1 MFYNTF
7 QICSP
12 EEGRMKQMDH
22 MKWKKIIIKD
32 KFQTENGTVH
42 SIQRIYIALCNTETG
57 EYLIS
62 PFSDFLN
69 EFAGRKPVT
78 VSLAADIITRFL
90 NYAIFHKNR
99 TIDTLTIQDGID
111 YLNSITETAQ
121 KKTQSEYAHYL
132 TRFYAFL
139 DKKEALKA
147 VSPEE
152 LEYSTDQEGHRVLE
166 NPFTGRFI
174 EGERKDA
181 ELIHNIEPEYLYTFI
196 KTAMDEVPDI
206 ALGVFLQCF
215 GGLRKSEVISLEYKN
230 ISITTVGD
238 KRAMQLTLKDK
249 DLREDV
255 STAFLAHC
263 KRNRIQTVLP
273 AYDGLLWELFDKHKK
288 RFKKEGCSAVFVDA
302 DGRAMTDAVYY
313 KRFSILKERFIERL
327 RNSDDF
333 DAKSYAVYLSTYK
346 WSTHLCRGIFS
357 NLIAQGTDNIM
368 EIAAWRGDK
377 NLSSALSYLT
387 DRKQMD
393 ENALRILNELYKEEI
408 G

>member
-1 MFYNTF
+1 
-7 QICSP
+7 
-12 EEGRMKQMDH
+12 MDH
-22 MKWKKIIIKD
+22 MKWKKIVIKD
-32 KFQTENGTVH
+32 KFQLENGTIH
-42 SIQRIYIALCNTETG
+42 NIQRIYISLCNTETG

-69 EFAGRKPVT
+69 EFAGRKTVT

-90 NYAIFHKNR
+90 NYIIFERNK
-99 TIDTLTIQDGID
+99 TIDNLTIQDGID

-121 KKTQSEYAHYL
+121 KKTQSEYARYL

-139 DKKEALKA
+139 DRKNMLKA
-147 VSPEE
+147 VLPEE
-152 LEYSTDQEGHRVLE
+152 LEYSINKEGHRVLE

-174 EGERKDA
+174 EGARNDA

-196 KTAMDEVPDI
+196 KTAIDEVPDI

-215 GGLRKSEVISLEYKN
+215 GGLRKSEVVSLEYKN
-230 ISITTVGD
+230 ISITAVGD
-238 KRAMQLTLKDK
+238 KKSMQLTLKDK
-249 DLREDV
+249 DLREDI
-255 STAFLAHC
+255 STAFLSGC

-273 AYDGLLWELFDKHKK
+273 AYDDLLWELFERHKK
-288 RFKKEGCSAVFVDA
+288 RYQRAGCSAVFVDI

-313 KRFSILKERFIERL
+313 KRFCILKTKFIERL
-327 RNSDDF
+327 RNSDNF

-368 EIAAWRGDK
+368 EIAAWRGDRD
-377 NLSSALSYLT
+377 LSSALSYLT

-393 ENALRILNELYKEEI
+393 ENALRVLNELYKEEI
-408 G
+408 V

>member
-1 MFYNTF
+1 
-7 QICSP
+7 
-12 EEGRMKQMDH
+12 

-32 KFQTENGTVH
+32 KFQTNNGAIYN
-42 SIQRIYIALCNTETG
+42 IQKIYIALCNTETG

-90 NYAIFHKNR
+90 NYLIFDKEK
-99 TIDTLTIQDGID
+99 TIETLTIQDGID
-111 YLNSITETAQ
+111 YLDSIAETAQ
-121 KKTQSEYAHYL
+121 KKTQCEYARYL

-139 DKKEALKA
+139 DKKKALN
-147 VSPEE
+147 SIPSCE
-152 LEYSTDQEGHRVLE
+152 LKYFTDKEGDKVLK
-166 NPFTGRFI
+166 NPFAGRFV
-174 EGERKDA
+174 EGERNDA

-206 ALGVFLQCF
+206 ALGIFLQCF
-215 GGLRKSEVISLEYKN
+215 GGLRKSEVVSLEYKN
-230 ISITTVGD
+230 ISVTSVGD
-238 KRAMQLTLKDK
+238 KKTIRLTLKDK
-249 DLREDV
+249 DLRED
-255 STAFLAHC
+255 SPTAFLSRC

-273 AYDGLLWELFDKHKK
+273 AYGDLLWELFGKHKK
-288 RFKKEGCSAVFVDA
+288 KYRKAGCSAVFVDA

-313 KRFSILKERFIERL
+313 KRFCTLKEKFIERL
-327 RNSDDF
+327 RNSDNF

-368 EIAAWRGDK
+368 EIAAWRGDRD
-377 NLSSALSYLT
+377 LSSALSYLT

-393 ENALRILNELYKEEI
+393 ENALQILNELYKKEV

>member
-1 MFYNTF
+1 
-7 QICSP
+7 
-12 EEGRMKQMDH
+12 
-22 MKWKKIIIKD
+22 
-32 KFQTENGTVH
+32 
-42 SIQRIYIALCNTETG
+42 
-57 EYLIS
+57 
-62 PFSDFLN
+62 
-69 EFAGRKPVT
+69 
-78 VSLAADIITRFL
+78 
-90 NYAIFHKNR
+90 
-99 TIDTLTIQDGID
+99 
-111 YLNSITETAQ
+111 
-121 KKTQSEYAHYL
+121 
-132 TRFYAFL
+132 
-139 DKKEALKA
+139 
-147 VSPEE
+147 
-152 LEYSTDQEGHRVLE
+152 
-166 NPFTGRFI
+166 
-174 EGERKDA
+174 
-181 ELIHNIEPEYLYTFI
+181 
-196 KTAMDEVPDI
+196 MDEVPDI

-238 KRAMQLTLKDK
+238 KKSMQLTLKDK

-273 AYDGLLWELFDKHKK
+273 AYDDLLWELFEKHKK
-288 RFKKEGCSAVFVDA
+288 RYKKEGCSAVFVDA

-327 RNSDDF
+327 RNSDNF

-377 NLSSALSYLT
+377 DLTSALSYLT

-393 ENALRILNELYKEEI
+393 ENALRILDELYKGEI

>member
-7 QICSP
+7 QIFNP
-12 EEGRMKQMDH
+12 EEGRMKQIDK

-42 SIQRIYIALCNTETG
+42 NIQRIYIALCNTETG

-90 NYAIFHKNR
+90 NYVIFKRNR
-99 TIDTLTIQDGID
+99 SIDTLTIQDGID

-121 KKTQSEYAHYL
+121 RKTQSEYARYL
-132 TRFYAFL
+132 TKFYAFL
-139 DKKEALKA
+139 DKKKMLKA

-152 LEYSTDQEGHRVLE
+152 LEYSTDKEGHRVLE

-174 EGERKDA
+174 EGERNDA

-196 KTAMDEVPDI
+196 RTAMDEVPDI

-215 GGLRKSEVISLEYKN
+215 GGLRKSEVVSLEYKN
-230 ISITTVGD
+230 IAITTVGD
-238 KRAMQLTLKDK
+238 KKSIQLTLKDK
-249 DLREDV
+249 DLREDIP
-255 STAFLAHC
+255 TAFLTGC

-273 AYDGLLWELFDKHKK
+273 AYDDLLWELFEKHKK
-288 RFKKEGCSAVFVDA
+288 QYKKVGCSAVFVDA
-302 DGRAMTDAVYY
+302 DGRPMTDAVYY
-313 KRFSILKERFIERL
+313 KRFCTLKDKFIERL
-327 RNSDDF
+327 RGSDNF

-368 EIAAWRGDK
+368 EIAVWRGDK

-393 ENALRILNELYKEEI
+393 ENALRILNELYRGEI
-408 G
+408 D

>member
-1 MFYNTF
+1 
-7 QICSP
+7 
-12 EEGRMKQMDH
+12 MDH
-22 MKWKKIIIKD
+22 MKWKKIVIKD
-32 KFQTENGTVH
+32 KFQLENGTIH
-42 SIQRIYIALCNTETG
+42 NIQRIYISLCNTETG

-69 EFAGRKPVT
+69 EFAGRKIVT

-90 NYAIFHKNR
+90 NYIIFERNK

-121 KKTQSEYAHYL
+121 KKTQSEYARYL

-139 DKKEALKA
+139 DRKNMLKA
-147 VSPEE
+147 VLPEE
-152 LEYSTDQEGHRVLE
+152 LEYSINKEGHRVLE

-174 EGERKDA
+174 EGARNDA
-181 ELIHNIEPEYLYTFI
+181 ELIHTIEPEYLYTFI

-215 GGLRKSEVISLEYKN
+215 GGLRKSEVVSLEYKN
-230 ISITTVGD
+230 ISITAVGD
-238 KRAMQLTLKDK
+238 KKSMQLTLKDK
-249 DLREDV
+249 DLREDI
-255 STAFLAHC
+255 STAFLSGC

-273 AYDGLLWELFDKHKK
+273 AYDDLLWELFERHKK
-288 RFKKEGCSAVFVDA
+288 RYQRAGCSAVFVDI

-313 KRFSILKERFIERL
+313 KRFCILKTKFIERL
-327 RNSDDF
+327 RNSDNF

-368 EIAAWRGDK
+368 EIAAWRGDRD
-377 NLSSALSYLT
+377 LSSALSYLT

-393 ENALRILNELYKEEI
+393 ENALRVLNELYKEEI
-408 G
+408 V

>member
-1 MFYNTF
+1 
-7 QICSP
+7 
-12 EEGRMKQMDH
+12 MDH
-22 MKWKKIIIKD
+22 MKWKKIVIKD
-32 KFQTENGTVH
+32 KFQLENGTIH
-42 SIQRIYIALCNTETG
+42 NIQRIYISLCNTETG

-69 EFAGRKPVT
+69 EFAGRKIVT

-90 NYAIFHKNR
+90 NYIIFERNK

-121 KKTQSEYAHYL
+121 KKTQSEYARYL

-139 DKKEALKA
+139 DRKNMLKA
-147 VSPEE
+147 VLPEE
-152 LEYSTDQEGHRVLE
+152 LEYSINKEGHRVLE

-174 EGERKDA
+174 EGARNDA

-230 ISITTVGD
+230 ISITAVGD
-238 KRAMQLTLKDK
+238 KKSMQLTLKDK
-249 DLREDV
+249 DLREDI
-255 STAFLAHC
+255 STAFLSGC

-273 AYDGLLWELFDKHKK
+273 AYDDLLWELFERHKK
-288 RFKKEGCSAVFVDA
+288 RYQRAGCSAVFVDI

-313 KRFSILKERFIERL
+313 KRFCILKTKFIERL
-327 RNSDDF
+327 RNSDNF

-368 EIAAWRGDK
+368 EIAAWRGDRD
-377 NLSSALSYLT
+377 LSSALSYLT

-393 ENALRILNELYKEEI
+393 ENALRVLNELYKEEI
-408 G
+408 V